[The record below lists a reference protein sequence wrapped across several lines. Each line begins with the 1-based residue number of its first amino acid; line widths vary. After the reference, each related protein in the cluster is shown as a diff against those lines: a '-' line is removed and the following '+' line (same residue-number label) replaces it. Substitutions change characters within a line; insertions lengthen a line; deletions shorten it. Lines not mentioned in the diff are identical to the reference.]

1 MMEKKKLYF
10 APLEGVAGYIFRNIY
25 ADFFDDVDKY
35 FSPFVVTR
43 PSGIMKNKE
52 LRDILP
58 ENNENISLVPQ
69 ILANNADGF
78 INAAGQMRELG
89 YNEVNLNLGCPSGTV
104 VSKKRGAG
112 FLRYPE
118 ELDEFLDR
126 IYTECDMK
134 ISVKTRIGFENPDE
148 IYRLIEIFNKY
159 PVYELIIHPRTR
171 QDMYKN
177 KPNLEMFDYTLNTSK
192 NPVCYNGDIKTKS
205 DYDMITERFPDTDS
219 IMIGRG
225 ILANPGLFGQIRG
238 KGAIDKEFFKKYH
251 QAIFDKFC
259 QVYDGDTFIL
269 FKLKELWAYFAND
282 FDDADKYVKKIRKA
296 KKLTEY
302 KAAVETL
309 LSRCSFSVE

>member
-78 INAAGQMRELG
+78 YKCGRTNGNLVIMKLILISAVRQEQLFQRRE
-89 YNEVNLNLGCPSGTV
+89 EQVF
-104 VSKKRGAG
+104 KI
-112 FLRYPE
+112 PE

-134 ISVKTRIGFENPDE
+134 ISVKTRIGFENP
-148 IYRLIEIFNKY
+148 
-159 PVYELIIHPRTR
+159 
-171 QDMYKN
+171 
-177 KPNLEMFDYTLNTSK
+177 
-192 NPVCYNGDIKTKS
+192 
-205 DYDMITERFPDTDS
+205 
-219 IMIGRG
+219 GRD
-225 ILANPGLFGQIRG
+225 L
-238 KGAIDKEFFKKYH
+238 
-251 QAIFDKFC
+251 QAD
-259 QVYDGDTFIL
+259 
-269 FKLKELWAYFAND
+269 
-282 FDDADKYVKKIRKA
+282 
-296 KKLTEY
+296 
-302 KAAVETL
+302 
-309 LSRCSFSVE
+309 

>member
-1 MMEKKKLYF
+1 MERKKLYF
-10 APLEGVAGYIFRNIY
+10 APMEGVAGYIFRNIY
-25 ADFFDDVDKY
+25 VDFFDDADKY
-35 FSPFVVTR
+35 FSPFLVTR

-58 ENNENISLVPQ
+58 ENNEKLFLVPQ

-78 INAAGQMRELG
+78 INAAKQIKELG
-89 YNEVNLNLGCPSGTV
+89 YEEINLNLGCPSGTV

-112 FLRYPE
+112 FLRYPD

-126 IYTECDMK
+126 IYNECDLK
-134 ISVKTRIGFENPDE
+134 ISVKTRIGFEKPEE

-171 QDMYKN
+171 MDMYKN
-177 KPNLEMFDYTLNTSK
+177 KPDLGMFEYALKESK
-192 NPVCYNGDIKTKS
+192 NPVCYNGDIKTRA
-205 DYDMITERFPDTDS
+205 DFEVITERFPETDS

-225 ILANPGLFGQIRG
+225 ILSNPGLFGEIKN
-238 KGAIDKEFFKKYH
+238 KGAIDKEIFKKYH
-251 QAIFDKFC
+251 QAVFDRFC

-282 FDDADKYVKKIRKA
+282 FKNADKYIKKIRKS
-296 KKLTEY
+296 KKITEY
-302 KAAVETL
+302 VAAVEKI
-309 LSRCSFSVE
+309 FSECEFMI

>member
-1 MMEKKKLYF
+1 
-10 APLEGVAGYIFRNIY
+10 
-25 ADFFDDVDKY
+25 
-35 FSPFVVTR
+35 
-43 PSGIMKNKE
+43 
-52 LRDILP
+52 
-58 ENNENISLVPQ
+58 
-69 ILANNADGF
+69 
-78 INAAGQMRELG
+78 
-89 YNEVNLNLGCPSGTV
+89 
-104 VSKKRGAG
+104 
-112 FLRYPE
+112 
-118 ELDEFLDR
+118 
-126 IYTECDMK
+126 MK

-177 KPNLEMFDYTLNTSK
+177 KPNLEMFDYALNTSK

-251 QAIFDKFC
+251 QVIFDKFC
-259 QVYDGDTFIL
+259 QAYDGDTFIL